1 MDSCQRGDV
10 LTMTDITRRDFLK
23 LLTATTAALV
33 LPIAIVGET
42 LHLDIEVDED
52 KLKEAISIKPWGG
65 YVAEAIVYDQAL
77 SNADIAEV
85 HNYLSKKHNVTLR
98 AELDQGKMWQAVSA
112 IDQRGRV
119 WTTPDGKAWSCGAD
133 SFTLEG

>member
-1 MDSCQRGDV
+1 MIELAV
-10 LTMTDITRRDFLK
+10 
-23 LLTATTAALV
+23 AALA

-42 LHLDIEVDED
+42 LRLEVELDED
-52 KLKEAISIKPWGG
+52 KLKEAMTIKMGKG
-65 YVAEAIVYDQAL
+65 HAAVTLDQA
-77 SNADIAEV
+77 A
-85 HNYLSKKHNVTLR
+85 
-98 AELDQGKMWQAVSA
+98 MWQAVSA